1 MQNCGFC
8 ESLFLEEEM
17 LNKEYIDIIV
27 KRKNEILEELEYGE
41 EIIRDD
47 IFKLLRKKSRI
58 VFFPLE
64 QEKDLDGFHIEKTL
78 NGEIV
83 AFVYINTAKNYEKCI
98 FCGAHELGHIYKIE
112 KDIKA
117 VYPDV
122 DFNSLEIDEIMN
134 RFAAEMLMPKEIFI
148 AKFKEFL
155 HFYRKDKS
163 IIRYAEMIKVI
174 IALMDYFYV
183 PYKAVVWRLWE
194 IEFLTL
200 TGRQKFENI
209 EKEDS
214 NIIDAYIFEGKY
226 TRLRHP
232 TKLKSFENLLEN
244 LTYAEQNK
252 IYSKRRIEEMRNDFE
267 IDISVSGEK
276 IAKTESDKLDMGDI
290 TKEYR

>member
-1 MQNCGFC
+1 M
-8 ESLFLEEEM
+8 
-17 LNKEYIDIIV
+17 
-27 KRKNEILEELEYGE
+27 
-41 EIIRDD
+41 
-47 IFKLLRKKSRI
+47 
-58 VFFPLE
+58 
-64 QEKDLDGFHIEKTL
+64 
-78 NGEIV
+78 
-83 AFVYINTAKNYEKCI
+83 
-98 FCGAHELGHIYKIE
+98 GHIYKIE

-155 HFYRKDKS
+155 DFYRKDES

-244 LTYAEQNK
+244 LSYAEQNK